1 VALNPAYEFALS
13 VIMLSMTTTALIA
26 QRTPHARTHPFM
38 KKTLGQASRY
48 LIGALIALA
57 IDFCVVA
64 ALVSM
69 GVPKYVARVVG
80 LTLGITTTYLFSRRY
95 IFASIQPLSVAQ
107 WWRYALA
114 QSVGSALNFAVS
126 TLLLYVGDG
135 TTLHVAGAV
144 ITGAAIGF
152 CYNFFA
158 ARRQLDGK

>member
-1 VALNPAYEFALS
+1 
-13 VIMLSMTTTALIA
+13 M
-26 QRTPHARTHPFM
+26 R
-38 KKTLGQASRY
+38 KTLSQASRY
-48 LIGALIALA
+48 LVGALIALA

-64 ALVSM
+64 ALVGI
-69 GVPKYVARVVG
+69 GVPRFVSRIVG

-95 IFASIQPLSVAQ
+95 IFTSTQPLSVAQ

-114 QSVGSALNFAVS
+114 QSIGSALNFAVS
-126 TLLLYVGDG
+126 TLLLYLGDG

-144 ITGAAIGF
+144 FTGAAIGF